1 MEQNYITIM
10 IQSLE
15 EKIAVL
21 DHIIEM
27 NKEQKAIFS
36 EEKFS
41 TDAFDQNTDVKA
53 GLIQTL
59 SRLDDGFQNVY
70 EHVRKM
76 LQTEE
81 GKKKNKAHIKTMQNL
96 ITQITEKSVEIQAQ
110 ENRNKELAE
119 QIFAREKKQIKKSK
133 KGSKAAIDYYRSM
146 NRGNISM
153 PHFMDEK
160 N

>member
-27 NKEQKAIFS
+27 NKEQKAILS
-36 EEKFS
+36 EEKFLA
-41 TDAFDQNTDVKA
+41 DAFDQNTDIKA

-59 SRLDDGFQNVY
+59 NRLDDGFQSVY
-70 EHVRKM
+70 EHVKKM
-76 LQTEE
+76 LHTED
-81 GKKKNKAHIKTMQNL
+81 GKKKNASQIKTMQSL

-110 ENRNKELAE
+110 ESRNKELVE
-119 QIFAREKKQIKKSK
+119 QIFAREKIQIKKSK
-133 KGSKAAIDYYRSM
+133 KGSKAAIDYYRTM
-146 NRGNISM
+146 NRGNIAM